1 MRELA
6 TWVLIGAAIIFSITT
21 ILAASG
27 LEAALGENEEVLF
40 FLRVVSLFAS
50 LASAV
55 SLMVMPASNMRPP
68 W

>member
-27 LEAALGENEEVLF
+27 LGAALGEDEEVLF